1 MARKLSIAFLWHMHQ
16 PLYKDFI
23 SGQYVL
29 PWVRLHATCSYLDM
43 ISMMY
48 EYPYIKV
55 NFNLTPSLIW
65 QLLDISENE
74 SVDDVFLNAAK
85 KDASHLDAD
94 DKCFILKNF
103 FSCYPERAIFPV
115 EKYKELYFR
124 RENDLRKERLLEKA
138 DQFTEQDFR
147 DLQVFF
153 NLAWCGFTLREKDP
167 IVREL
172 LEKGSGFTEDDKL
185 SLLKRQREVVAL
197 LLPTYKKLQDEGRI
211 EVSTSPYYHPILPL
225 LCKGESGQGF
235 DFIEDAKV
243 QVKRAVDLYESVFD
257 RKPKGMWPSEGAVSP
272 EIIPILADQGIK
284 WAATD
289 EAILLESVK
298 GARIPRG
305 ELIYKVYDAVQDGKE
320 LSMIFRDVNISN
332 AISFNY
338 SNMSAEDASMDLFN
352 NKIRIKWAME
362 PKKGEHVAAIILD
375 GENPWPYYPNYGKD
389 FLSRMYELISSYRSV
404 ETVTIGEYMAS
415 HEKKRKIKKLASGS
429 WINANFRKWIGSPQ
443 KNRAWELLKK
453 AREDLLSLQDPPK
466 EALEEL
472 YIAEGSDWF
481 WWYDEFG
488 CELNHIFDDLFRMHL
503 ANIYKLTGKQVPG
516 DLTMPM
522 FGMAPQEKEHRFRA
536 EMA

>member
-1 MARKLSIAFLWHMHQ
+1 MVS
-16 PLYKDFI
+16 
-23 SGQYVL
+23 
-29 PWVRLHATCSYLDM
+29 M
-43 ISMMY
+43 IH
-48 EYPYIKV
+48 EYPYIKAT
-55 NFNLTPSLIW
+55 FNLTPSLIW
-65 QLLDISENE
+65 QLLDISKSET
-74 SVDDVFLNAAK
+74 VDDVFLNISRKNA
-85 KDASHLDAD
+85 DHLSED
-94 DKCFILKNF
+94 DKRFILKNF
-103 FSCYPERAIFPV
+103 FSCYPERAIFPF

-124 RENDLRKERLLEKA
+124 RGHDLKREALIERSGSFSA
-138 DQFTEQDFR
+138 QDFR

-167 IVREL
+167 IVKAL

-185 SLLKRQREVVAL
+185 ALLKRQKEVVAL
-197 LLPTYKKLQDEGRI
+197 LVPTYRRLQEEGMI

-225 LCKGESGQGF
+225 LCKGGSEQGF
-235 DFIEDAKV
+235 EFCEDAGA
-243 QVKRAVDLYESVFD
+243 QVEKAIELYEKAFG

-272 EIIPILADQGIK
+272 EIIPILADHGIK

-298 GARIPRG
+298 DARIPRG
-305 ELIYKVYDAVQDGKE
+305 ELIYKPYTAVQDGRE
-320 LSMIFRDVNISN
+320 LAMVFRDVNISN

-362 PKKGEHVAAIILD
+362 SKKGDHIAAIILD

-389 FLSRMYELISSYRSV
+389 FLSRMYELLSSYRSV
-404 ETVTIGEYMAS
+404 ETTTIGEYIES
-415 HEKKRKIKKLASGS
+415 HEKRRKIKKLASGS
-429 WINANFRKWIGSPQ
+429 WINANFRKWIGSTQ
-443 KNRAWELLKK
+443 KNRAWELLRE
-453 AREDLLSLQDPPK
+453 AREFLYSLKNPPK

-488 CELNHIFDDLFRMHL
+488 SELNFVFDELFRTHL
-503 ANIYKLTGKQVPG
+503 SNIYKLTGKEAP
-516 DLTMPM
+516 DPLKTPM
-522 FGMAPQEKEHRFRA
+522 FGLGKREIEHRDRP